1 MPGYKMMQYNMNTML
16 PTSDAFVEQVAKALG
31 RERLYRDASDLLEST
46 MGIKLHETDSLDA
59 RFDREF
65 EMLWASNDEEAIWN
79 RESYKA
85 DALVAINKI
94 NLLLL
99 TMTP

>member
-1 MPGYKMMQYNMNTML
+1 MNTLL
-16 PTSDAFVEQVAKALG
+16 PVDEQFVEQVAKAIG
-31 RERLYRDASDLLEST
+31 RERLYRDAADLLDKAV
-46 MGIKLHETDSLDA
+46 GIKLPESDGLDA

-65 EMLWASNDEEAIWN
+65 ERLWLSTDEESTWN
-79 RESYKA
+79 RENYRA

-99 TMTP
+99 TMPV